1 MKFYLFTAC
10 VDYFMTETTFPPPPP
25 PVRGRK
31 RSPSFFW
38 LGFALGF
45 ALLALAGCGGLAMA
59 LGLTDLSLAELQ
71 GVGAAWTPPTL
82 TTPAPEAQGVTA
94 ASSANTQDGA
104 FQAGDIVRN
113 ITSSRVNIRMT
124 PGHLGKP
131 AGDIILQ
138 IEPGASI
145 KIVGEHTAQDNLTWW
160 RVNVN
165 GLDGWV
171 AEATAS
177 GVQILA
183 K

>member
-1 MKFYLFTAC
+1 MTINLC
-10 VDYFMTETTFPPPPP
+10 SIEYFMTETTFPPPPP
-25 PVRGRK
+25 T
-31 RSPSFFW
+31 RSARRRPPSYFW
-38 LGFALGF
+38 VGFAIGF

-82 TTPAPEAQGVTA
+82 TTPAPADQGVAA
-94 ASSANTQDGA
+94 ASAETTTKGA
-104 FQAGDIVRN
+104 FQPGDIVRN
-113 ITSSRVNIRMT
+113 ITNSRVNIRMT

-131 AGDIILQ
+131 AGDIISQ
-138 IEPGASI
+138 IDPGASI
-145 KIVGEHTAQDNLTWW
+145 KILGEPTLQDNLTWW
-160 RVNVN
+160 HVNVN